1 MATQVGEATIKLSFD
16 GKTLNASLANAEKE
30 VESGGKK
37 SGSKWAN
44 AWSVAAGNLI
54 SSGINKVTSA
64 ISNNVDNAIA
74 RVDTL
79 NNFPKVMRNIGI
91 SGDEAEKAIS
101 KMADKLQGIPTNLDT
116 AAAAVQRFTSKNS
129 DVTKSTDIFLALNNA
144 MLAGGMSTEMQAT
157 ALEQISQAYAKGKP
171 DMMEWRSLLQAMPA
185 QARQLAIAMGF
196 GSDGIEDLGEALR
209 KGDVTMDDFMNTVI
223 QLNEQGIEGFDNF
236 ETQAKNAT
244 GGIQSAISIMNS
256 RITQGI
262 SAVID
267 EVGSENITELA
278 IDIGNAFKSVGKT
291 LASVVI
297 FVKDNWAVI
306 GPIIAIL
313 GTVAGTIWAV
323 NTAMTAWKAMT
334 TAFTAVQ
341 AAFNV
346 VMNANPIF
354 LLATVIGVV
363 ITALALFLT
372 QTETGKQILADFGQ
386 FVHDVFAG
394 IAEFIKSAFQAVWDF
409 VTSMFNKLTSFFG
422 GVYERIKGIFVNIG
436 QKVGASIQGIV
447 KGAVNGVLKTAENIL
462 NGPIRAI
469 NSIIGVLNEIPGV
482 DIGSLAEISLPRMAK
497 GGLVDGATGAIIG
510 EAGAEAV
517 IPLERNSENWARPL
531 ATALAEQFQEQGEG
545 RSITINV
552 NNPTVRDDDDI
563 RKITQGISQLMRRT
577 A

>member
-64 ISNNVDNAIA
+64 ISNNIDNAIA

-129 DVTKSTDIFLALNNA
+129 DVAKSTDMFLALNNA

-157 ALEQISQAYAKGKP
+157 ALEQISQSYAKGKP

-196 GSDGIEDLGEALR
+196 GADGIEDLGEALR

-267 EVGSENITELA
+267 EIGSENITEIA
-278 IDIGNAFKSVGKT
+278 VGIGNAFKSVGKT
-291 LASVVI
+291 
-297 FVKDNWAVI
+297 
-306 GPIIAIL
+306 
-313 GTVAGTIWAV
+313 
-323 NTAMTAWKAMT
+323 
-334 TAFTAVQ
+334 
-341 AAFNV
+341 
-346 VMNANPIF
+346 
-354 LLATVIGVV
+354 
-363 ITALALFLT
+363 
-372 QTETGKQILADFGQ
+372 
-386 FVHDVFAG
+386 
-394 IAEFIKSAFQAVWDF
+394 
-409 VTSMFNKLTSFFG
+409 
-422 GVYERIKGIFVNIG
+422 
-436 QKVGASIQGIV
+436 
-447 KGAVNGVLKTAENIL
+447 
-462 NGPIRAI
+462 
-469 NSIIGVLNEIPGV
+469 
-482 DIGSLAEISLPRMAK
+482 
-497 GGLVDGATGAIIG
+497 
-510 EAGAEAV
+510 
-517 IPLERNSENWARPL
+517 
-531 ATALAEQFQEQGEG
+531 
-545 RSITINV
+545 
-552 NNPTVRDDDDI
+552 
-563 RKITQGISQLMRRT
+563 
-577 A
+577 